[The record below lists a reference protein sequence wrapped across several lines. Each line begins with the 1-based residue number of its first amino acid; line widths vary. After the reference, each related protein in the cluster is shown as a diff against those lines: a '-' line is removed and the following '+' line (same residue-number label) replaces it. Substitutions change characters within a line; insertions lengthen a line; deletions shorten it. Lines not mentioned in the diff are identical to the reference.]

1 MGETVSGV
9 SNGVNLAKPRAASGD
24 PQPLLMLG
32 DALRG
37 HNNSLGFIRL
47 VLASLVIVDH
57 AFPLGGFGVEP
68 VAGWTIGQT
77 SLGGIAV
84 AGFFAISG
92 YLITKSGLAADI
104 LQFLWRR
111 FLRIFPAY
119 WAVLLVTALVIAP
132 IVWWADGHNLA
143 QYFRSA
149 PDGPITYLKS
159 NWTLRIGTFGI
170 YDILSST
177 TPYGRALGGSYFNGS
192 LWTLTYE
199 WMCYLLV
206 GICLVF
212 GVLRRAKIVVP
223 ILTALLALAQFVQL
237 FAPKQV
243 GLIAP
248 YLWDRQLTFLVLAF
262 AFGACLALYAK
273 AIPFDDRLGVLAGLV
288 LVLSLRFGGYAIVGM
303 AAGVYFVLYLAVRLP
318 AVLRKVG
325 VKDDYSYGVYIYG
338 FLVQQ
343 LLSWLGVN
351 SWGYFPY
358 VLISLVFSF
367 AFAWLSWHGIEKH
380 AMSLKDRGP
389 GRGIPY
395 WHDRVLNL
403 LPSRNQKTRKAT

>member
-1 MGETVSGV
+1 MSEKVVAATGASMPAQALGENTG
-9 SNGVNLAKPRAASGD
+9 LK
-24 PQPLLMLG
+24 PLLMLG

-37 HNNSLGFIRL
+37 HDNALGFIRL

-68 VAGWTIGQT
+68 VGSWTIGQT

-84 AGFFAISG
+84 AGFFVISG
-92 YLITKSGLAADI
+92 YLIVKSALAADI

-119 WAVLLVTALVIAP
+119 WAVLLVTAIVIGP
-132 IVWWADGHNLA
+132 ILWAADGHNLA
-143 QYFRSA
+143 QYFRSD
-149 PDGPITYLKS
+149 PVGPITYLKA
-159 NWTLRIGTFGI
+159 NWTLRIGTYGI
-170 YDILSST
+170 YDLLSTT

-206 GICLVF
+206 AICLVF

-248 YLWDRQLTFLVLAF
+248 FLWDRELTFLVLAF
-262 AFGACLALYAK
+262 AFGACIALYAK
-273 AIPFDDRLGVLAGLV
+273 AIPFDDRLGILAGLV

-303 AAGVYFVLYLAVRLP
+303 AAGAYFVLYLAVRLP
-318 AVLRKVG
+318 PVLRRVG
-325 VKDDYSYGVYIYG
+325 TKNDYSYGVYIYG

-343 LLSWLGVN
+343 LLSYLGVN
-351 SWGYFPY
+351 GWGYLPY
-358 VLISLVFSF
+358 VLMSLIFSF
-367 AFAWLSWHGIEKH
+367 GFAWLSWHGIEKR
-380 AMSLKDRGP
+380 AMALKDRGP
-389 GRGIPY
+389 GLGIA
-395 WHDRVLNL
+395 RLRSL
-403 LPSRNQKTRKAT
+403 TSSAIKSRAENKRETV

>member
-1 MGETVSGV
+1 MGETVSRE
-9 SNGVNLAKPRAASGD
+9 SNGVNLAKPPAASVG

-143 QYFRSA
+143 Q
-149 PDGPITYLKS
+149 
-159 NWTLRIGTFGI
+159 
-170 YDILSST
+170 
-177 TPYGRALGGSYFNGS
+177 
-192 LWTLTYE
+192 
-199 WMCYLLV
+199 
-206 GICLVF
+206 
-212 GVLRRAKIVVP
+212 
-223 ILTALLALAQFVQL
+223 
-237 FAPKQV
+237 
-243 GLIAP
+243 
-248 YLWDRQLTFLVLAF
+248 
-262 AFGACLALYAK
+262 
-273 AIPFDDRLGVLAGLV
+273 
-288 LVLSLRFGGYAIVGM
+288 
-303 AAGVYFVLYLAVRLP
+303 
-318 AVLRKVG
+318 
-325 VKDDYSYGVYIYG
+325 
-338 FLVQQ
+338 
-343 LLSWLGVN
+343 
-351 SWGYFPY
+351 
-358 VLISLVFSF
+358 
-367 AFAWLSWHGIEKH
+367 
-380 AMSLKDRGP
+380 
-389 GRGIPY
+389 
-395 WHDRVLNL
+395 
-403 LPSRNQKTRKAT
+403 

>member
-1 MGETVSGV
+1 VGEKVSAETEGV
-9 SNGVNLAKPRAASGD
+9 DLGQPRAFKGE
-24 PQPLLMLG
+24 PKPHMMLG

-37 HNNSLGFIRL
+37 HNNSLGLIRL

-92 YLITKSGLAADI
+92 YLIAKSALAADI

-119 WAVLLVTALVIAP
+119 WAVLILTAFVIAP
-132 IVWWADGHNLA
+132 ILWWAEGQNLV
-143 QYFRSA
+143 QYFRSN
-149 PDGPITYLKS
+149 PEGPFTYLKV
-159 NWTLRIGTFGI
+159 NWTLRVGTYGI
-170 YDILSST
+170 YDLLAST
-177 TPYGRALGGSYFNGS
+177 TPYGRAVGGSVFNGS

-223 ILTALLALAQFVQL
+223 ILTAFLALAQFVQL

-248 YLWDRQLTFLVLAF
+248 YLWDRELTFLLLAF

-273 AIPFDDRLGVLAGLV
+273 AIPFDDRLGILAGLV
-288 LVLSLRFGGYAIVGM
+288 LALSLRFGGYAIVGM
-303 AAGVYFVLYLAVRLP
+303 AAGAYFVLYVAVRLP
-318 AVLRKVG
+318 AVFRKVG
-325 VKDDYSYGVYIYG
+325 TRNDYSYGVYIYG

-351 SWGYFPY
+351 RWGYFPY

-380 AMSLKDRGP
+380 AMSLKDSGP
-389 GRGIPY
+389 GRGIPH
-395 WHDRVLNL
+395 WRDRIGNL
-403 LPSRNQKTRKAT
+403 LPGRNQKIRKAA